1 MNKIDD
7 MLDRLQGQM
16 PELDNPDEMLENIM
30 QNLPDREMS
39 LPERESKPQVWL
51 VALRVITSAAAIWLI
66 GLFAY
71 VNWPQESAIQ
81 NVNAYITDFPQG
93 STIGNVYTRCMRKS
107 QTKSVSYTQL
117 KQMIYAKK

>member
-39 LPERESKPQVWL
+39 HPERESKPQVWL
-51 VALRVITSAAAIWLI
+51 VALRVIASAAAIWLI
-66 GLFAY
+66 GLFVY
-71 VNWPQESAIQ
+71 VNWPQQSATQ
-81 NVNAYITDFPQG
+81 NVNAYIIDIPQS
-93 STIGNVYTRCMRKS
+93 STLENVYTRCMRKS
-107 QTKSVSYTQL
+107 QSKPISYTRL

>member
-39 LPERESKPQVWL
+39 LPERESKPQLWL
-51 VALRVITSAAAIWLI
+51 MALRVITSAAAIWLI

-71 VNWPQESAIQ
+71 VNWPQDSAIQ

-93 STIGNVYTRCMRKS
+93 STIENVYTRCMRKG
-107 QTKSVSYTQL
+107 QTKSISYTQL

>member
-7 MLDRLQGQM
+7 ILDRLQGQM
-16 PELDNPDEMLENIM
+16 PELDNPDEMVENIM
-30 QNLPDREMS
+30 QNLPDREMA

-71 VNWPQESAIQ
+71 VNWPQESATQ
-81 NVNAYITDFPQG
+81 NMNAYITDFPRS
-93 STIGNVYTRCMRKS
+93 STLENMYTRCMREDQSKS
-107 QTKSVSYTQL
+107 ISYTQL

>member
-71 VNWPQESAIQ
+71 VNWPQESAAH
-81 NVNAYITDFPQG
+81 NMNAYITDFPQG
-93 STIGNVYTRCMRKS
+93 STIENVYTRCMRKS

>member
-1 MNKIDD
+1 MNKINDI
-7 MLDRLQGQM
+7 LDRLQGQM

-71 VNWPQESAIQ
+71 VNWSQESAAH
-81 NVNAYITDFPQG
+81 NMNAYITDFPQG
-93 STIGNVYTRCMRKS
+93 STIENVYTRCMRKGH
-107 QTKSVSYTQL
+107 TKSISYTQL